1 MTVGYDPRD
10 FSPFAVTVDIVVLT
24 VTHQLEVLLVER
36 GGEPFLGRLA
46 LPGGFVL
53 PAESVDDAA
62 GRELHE
68 ETGIGPADLPDV
80 HLEQLGT
87 FGAVDRDP
95 RMRVVSVAYLA
106 LSPKRPVP
114 TAGSDAAVARWMP
127 VAEALGE
134 GLAFDHAEILAS
146 GVARARAKLEYT
158 TLAATLAGPE
168 FTLGELQHI
177 YETTW
182 GQRLERA
189 NFRRKVLTTP
199 GFVESTGR
207 RRRGNNGGAPAAV
220 YRAGNGDLLV
230 PPLVRSEPWA
240 IS

>member
-1 MTVGYDPRD
+1 MTVGYDPQD
-10 FSPFAVTVDIVVLT
+10 FPPFAVTVDIVVLT
-24 VTHQLEVLLVER
+24 VTDQLEVLLVKR
-36 GGEPFLGRLA
+36 GGEPFRGCLA

-62 GRELHE
+62 WRELHE
-68 ETGIGPADLPDV
+68 ETGISPADLPDV
-80 HLEQLGT
+80 HLEQLAT

-106 LSPKRPVP
+106 LSPTRPVP
-114 TAGSDAAVARWMP
+114 TAGTDAADADWTP
-127 VAEALGE
+127 VTEALGE
-134 GLAFDHAEILAS
+134 ALAFDHAEILAC
-146 GVARARAKLEYT
+146 GVERARAKMEYT

-177 YETTW
+177 SETTW

-199 GFVESTGR
+199 GFVEPTGR
-207 RRRGNNGGAPAAV
+207 RRRGSSGGAPAAV
-220 YRAGNGDLLV
+220 YRAGYGDLLN
-230 PPLVRSEPWA
+230 PPLVRSNP
-240 IS
+240 